1 MIGLEYRV
9 RERRVAVYPLPLGAR
24 LEVGGDGA
32 DVTLAPD
39 ADSGA
44 GVLVLDHRLGGVVVE
59 AAEGFRSAAGGALQR
74 GVALAPGDVLRL
86 GAHALTLVADVAESV
101 PPAAAPALPGYRVE
115 GLLGQGG
122 SGQVYSGTCLAD
134 GQRVALKWLDPEADG
149 LTAARFRRELELLG
163 DVRLQGVARVRGLEE
178 LPDGRAVL
186 VRELIPGPT
195 LAERLAEGPLDPDA
209 ALALG
214 VELAAALGRV
224 HAAGVVHRD
233 LKPANV
239 VLGPSGPVLIDFDL
253 ARRSTPA
260 KNLRTLTRLTQSGVG
275 LGSLAYLP
283 PEQLRAAHEAD
294 ARADVY
300 GLGAVLYHALAGA
313 PPFAQVPPEAFL
325 EALAAGP
332 APLPPAGLPPG
343 ASAIL
348 ARATAADPAARHT
361 DGAELAAALRATL
374 GWTLAPEQ
382 WTLTLSEAP
391 AGEPPAELL
400 ADLPRHPGHLRIE
413 LGELEPNGSETA
425 RLVSFLRAL
434 SEVCRPP
441 LVLVRA
447 PQDTAHSLYKV
458 GLAPRFALDDPR
470 SERGYPG

>member
-1 MIGLEYRV
+1 MIGLEHRV
-9 RERRVAVYPLPLGAR
+9 RERRVGVYPLPLGAR

-32 DVTLAPD
+32 DVPLSSD
-39 ADSGA
+39 AGL
-44 GVLVLDHRLGGVVVE
+44 LVLDHRLGGVVVE
-59 AAEGFRSAAGGALQR
+59 AAEGVRSAAGGALER
-74 GVALAPGDVLRL
+74 GATLALGAAVRL
-86 GAHALTLVADVAESV
+86 GEHVLTLLADVAESAQ
-101 PPAAAPALPGYRVE
+101 PATPALPGYRVE

-122 SGQVYSGTCLAD
+122 SGQVFSGTCLAD
-134 GQRVALKWLDPEADG
+134 GRRVALKWLDSQADE
-149 LTAARFRRELELLG
+149 LTAARFRREVELLG
-163 DVRLQGVARVRGLEE
+163 DVRLGGVARVRGLEE

-195 LAERLAEGPLDPDA
+195 LAERLTEGPMEPGA

-214 VELAAALGRV
+214 AELAAALGRV
-224 HAAGVVHRD
+224 HAAGIVHRD

-239 VLGPSGPVLIDFDL
+239 VLGPDGPVLIDFDL

-260 KNLRTLTRLTQSGVG
+260 RNLRTLTRLTQSGVG

-283 PEQLRAAHEAD
+283 PEQLRAAHDAD

-300 GLGAVLYHALAGA
+300 GLGAVLHHALAGA
-313 PPFAQVPPEAFL
+313 PPFAEVPPEAFL
-325 EALAAGP
+325 AALAAGP
-332 APLPPAGLPPG
+332 PPLPPAGFPPG

-348 ARATAADPAARHT
+348 ARATAADPEARYAN
-361 DGAELAAALRATL
+361 GAELAAALRTTL
-374 GWTLAPEQ
+374 GWTLEPEQ
-382 WTLTLSEAP
+382 WTLTLVEAP

-413 LGELEPNGSETA
+413 LSELEPNGSETA

-434 SEVCRPP
+434 STVCRPP
-441 LVLVRA
+441 VILVGA

-458 GLAPRFALDDPR
+458 GLAPRFALDEPR